1 MGLQRYFDVWDDYLT
16 DRRLGCP
23 RTMCPVTFCEGTT
36 ARNISLLSFRSTLA
50 LSEERLSNLATVKI
64 LTYFDCVVTVCGGY
78 MRSIT

>member
-1 MGLQRYFDVWDDYLT
+1 MPTDDVPCDLL
-16 DRRLGCP
+16 RRNDGKEH
-23 RTMCPVTFCEGTT
+23 F
-36 ARNISLLSFRSTLA
+36 SSFFLSFRSTLA